1 MSSLWFSKA
10 FSLPF
15 LHPSSISRRKRR
27 AIFESSALR
36 PLGRTIPSSV
46 PTEHMPNP
54 TLLHHPTLCGPRTL
68 RKHPR
73 KITVSTLPAP
83 SPHSVQCQT
92 QDLHIGTHSLLME
105 PCHAAPSFLLLRGL
119 EHRPQLSQEQD
130 CSVPQPKFIGNFYRT
145 YVCRNGSNEGYSVL
159 CSHYHGRWKNLTEN
173 SVPVLNQEGQSTS
186 PCVSPTQSHSWCSC
200 P

>member
-119 EHRPQLSQEQD
+119 DTSLSFPRSKTAV
-130 CSVPQPKFIGNFYRT
+130 CPSLSLLAIFIGLMCAGMDPMRDIQSCALIT
-145 YVCRNGSNEGYSVL
+145 MEG
-159 CSHYHGRWKNLTEN
+159 GRI
-173 SVPVLNQEGQSTS
+173 
-186 PCVSPTQSHSWCSC
+186 
-200 P
+200 